1 MSKERSDE
9 VSDRL
14 QGQVAIVTGTA
25 RGIGKAIA
33 ARFAAEGASVHGVDI
48 LEDRGRASAA
58 EVTARGGSMCFH
70 VGDISNEDDVKR
82 IVGAVVDESGR
93 VDILVNNAATQI
105 NAELIDVTVADFHK
119 VVNTNLLGTVLFCRE
134 VLPGM
139 IERGSGSI
147 VNLSSVLG
155 WVADPLLP
163 VYGATKAGI
172 LGLTRSIAITYGPR
186 GIRCNAICPGDVD
199 TELNQEYF
207 ESREDSA
214 AFRGRVEHEYPMRRI
229 AATDEVAKV
238 AVFLASD
245 DSSFVTGTDVV
256 VDGGILARI
265 YDV

>member
-1 MSKERSDE
+1 MSE
-9 VSDRL
+9 RL

-33 ARFAAEGASVHGVDI
+33 ARFAAEGAFVHGVDV
-48 LEDRGRASAA
+48 LEDKGRTSAA
-58 EVTARGGSMCFH
+58 EVTALGGSIRFH
-70 VGDISNEDDVKR
+70 AGDVSNEDDVKR
-82 IVGAVVDESGR
+82 IVGAVLVEASH
-93 VDILVNNAATQI
+93 VDILVNNAAIQI
-105 NAELIDVTVADFHK
+105 NAELIDVTVADFHRI
-119 VVNTNLLGTVLFCRE
+119 VNTNLLGTMLFCRE

-139 IERGSGSI
+139 IERRTGSI
-147 VNLSSVLG
+147 VNMSSVLG

-172 LGLTRSIAITYGPR
+172 LGLTRSIAATYGQH

-207 ESREDSA
+207 ESHEDPV
-214 AFRGRVEHEYPMRRI
+214 AFRGRVEHEYPLRRI
-229 AATDEVAKV
+229 ASTDEIAKV

-245 DSSFVTGTDVV
+245 DSSFVTGTDIV